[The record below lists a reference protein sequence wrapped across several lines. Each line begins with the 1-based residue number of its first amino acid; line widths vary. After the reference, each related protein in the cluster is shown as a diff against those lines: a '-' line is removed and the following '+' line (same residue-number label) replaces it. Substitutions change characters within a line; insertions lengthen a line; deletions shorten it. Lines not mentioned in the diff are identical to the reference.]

1 VIGLADP
8 GLSVLG
14 AFRQACRYCSLNEL
28 CWPIGLN
35 LAELRRLQSIV
46 RHTTSLSPGSHL
58 FRVDASSTAIYAVRS
73 GCIKCYSLD
82 AGGHELVYGFHVRG
96 EILGFDAVYPD
107 RHRCNAVV
115 LETCSACVIPYF
127 DIDRI
132 GREFPAVHS
141 HVLQLMSRGFAR
153 QLTHGEG
160 IGATQR
166 IAAFLLDIC
175 SRLQHPGTVEY
186 EFRLPMSR
194 EDIASYLGVSPE
206 TLSRLLAKLHRKKL
220 ISVDRRQIRLLDPQ
234 RLDLIAQGIG

>member
-1 VIGLADP
+1 MIGLADP

-14 AFRQACRYCSLNEL
+14 AFRQACRFCSLNEL

-58 FRVDASSTAIYAVRS
+58 FRVGDRSTAIYALRS

-96 EILGFDAVYPD
+96 EFLGFDAVYPD
-107 RHRCNAVV
+107 RHRCNAIV
-115 LETCSACVIPYF
+115 LETCSACVVPYF

-132 GREFPAVHS
+132 GREFPGVHS
-141 HVLQLMSRGFAR
+141 HVLQLMSRGFSR
-153 QLTHGEG
+153 HLTQCEG

-175 SRLQHPGTVEY
+175 SRLQQPGNIEY
-186 EFRLPMSR
+186 EFKLPMSR
-194 EDIASYLGVSPE
+194 EDIASYVAVSPE
-206 TLSRLLAKLHRKKL
+206 TLSRLLAKLSKKKL
-220 ISVDRRQIRLLDPQ
+220 ICVDRRRIRLVDPQ
-234 RLDLIAQGIG
+234 RLDLIAQGVG